1 MAKNHKKRFVILWLG
16 FLTLVFVANL
26 TVVVAMGVKNQIGN
40 ACLDTIPKMEITLAE
55 TTLADMIGGDKN
67 TKYPGNTIQVSMC
80 GETREFRDV
89 EIKGRGNSTWGEPK
103 SPYQIKFSEKNDLFG
118 MGKAKKWVLL
128 ANFYDDSNLRTDVA
142 FYFERLLG
150 EKYALSGE
158 FVELIIDG
166 ETQGL
171 YYLTPKVEI
180 GKTRVDLR
188 DPLGVLMELDNL
200 HTEDEHFMVGENYLQ
215 VKDLVA
221 KDNERAAIAD
231 FTKSLEKMEAAVRE
245 KNLKKLSMVVDVE
258 SMVRYYLL
266 SEFTSNP
273 DAYISSFFMY
283 KDGPSDV
290 IHFGPGWDFD
300 FGLGNKKWIW
310 ATWDDFYSPYEMS
323 IIRHYSPD
331 LEERVIWLVDSPEFF
346 ELVGEM
352 YQEKLMGRKEEVL
365 SYLDKQAGRIWEL
378 AKDDAALWEQNFVE
392 EYDYLREWLSN
403 RFDYFDEFYGW
414 MSELDKHML

>member
-150 EKYALSGE
+150 EKYALSG
-158 FVELIIDG
+158 
-166 ETQGL
+166 
-171 YYLTPKVEI
+171 
-180 GKTRVDLR
+180 
-188 DPLGVLMELDNL
+188 
-200 HTEDEHFMVGENYLQ
+200 
-215 VKDLVA
+215 
-221 KDNERAAIAD
+221 
-231 FTKSLEKMEAAVRE
+231 SSSEA
-245 KNLKKLSMVVDVE
+245 S
-258 SMVRYYLL
+258 
-266 SEFTSNP
+266 T
-273 DAYISSFFMY
+273 
-283 KDGPSDV
+283 
-290 IHFGPGWDFD
+290 
-300 FGLGNKKWIW
+300 
-310 ATWDDFYSPYEMS
+310 
-323 IIRHYSPD
+323 
-331 LEERVIWLVDSPEFF
+331 
-346 ELVGEM
+346 
-352 YQEKLMGRKEEVL
+352 
-365 SYLDKQAGRIWEL
+365 
-378 AKDDAALWEQNFVE
+378 
-392 EYDYLREWLSN
+392 
-403 RFDYFDEFYGW
+403 
-414 MSELDKHML
+414 